1 MDKGVSSYEHVNKS
15 DSSQSVEGRHVIRIT
30 IQGKP
35 LGVGIFKDK
44 EGKYRVNN
52 VNENSLAYLEGIKK
66 GMELVEINNKNPAVM
81 DFEKLISV
89 IKKASKVKPVSISF
103 VTVADMET
111 ADDIVQNLSP
121 SPASMSKTN
130 GRVDGDRLKFDNNY
144 KEDVND
150 SNNSNNNEDE
160 VDDDNDKSNNK
171 NNHFNG
177 GDKKHVES
185 EDVIFKIT
193 GDSAGIFLTEDSS
206 YKDRTLVRFKSMHKS
221 QTQTGKSRNKI
232 TTHLVSGKYQEK
244 EDILIRVGNNDVY
257 GMALNDIVEMI
268 KGEVRPFT
276 IAFTHASG
284 LFKSKENSKKRKS
297 GKKRDKEPIKK
308 KTKHMQDNEDVSATS
323 QSTTSHKRGITD
335 DSCSNKRIKLI
346 PPINENFAFSNII
359 NAKGLLLEKKTY
371 YTVDDVIKIIIKE
384 FTHKKLRLKR
394 PAYGA
399 QRVYIFM
406 NDSLTTDES
415 HCGLFG
421 KNDEQ
426 FFYAMINN
434 NENKGMSYEDCIK
447 WLLFNIDQML

>member
-1 MDKGVSSYEHVNKS
+1 MDKGVSSYEHVNKF
-15 DSSQSVEGRHVIRIT
+15 DSSRSVEGRHVIRIT
-30 IQGKP
+30 IQGEP

-44 EGKYRVNN
+44 EGKYCVNN
-52 VNENSLAYLEGIKK
+52 VIENSLAYLEGIKK

-111 ADDIVQNLSP
+111 ADDVVQNLSP

-130 GRVDGDRLKFDNNY
+130 GRVDDDRLN
-144 KEDVND
+144 
-150 SNNSNNNEDE
+150 
-160 VDDDNDKSNNK
+160 
-171 NNHFNG
+171 
-177 GDKKHVES
+177 

-221 QTQTGKSRNKI
+221 QTQSGKSRNKI

-284 LFKSKENSKKRKS
+284 LFKSKENIKKRKS

-323 QSTTSHKRGITD
+323 QSTTSRKRGITD

>member
-44 EGKYRVNN
+44 EGKYCVNN

-111 ADDIVQNLSP
+111 ADDIVQNLKP

-130 GRVDGDRLKFDNNY
+130 SRVDDDRLKFDNNNY

-160 VDDDNDKSNNK
+160 VDDDNAKSNNK
-171 NNHFNG
+171 NNHFNA

-221 QTQTGKSRNKI
+221 QTQSGKSRNKI

-284 LFKSKENSKKRKS
+284 LFKSKENIKKRKS
-297 GKKRDKEPIKK
+297 GK
-308 KTKHMQDNEDVSATS
+308 
-323 QSTTSHKRGITD
+323 TTLRESMTYGR
-335 DSCSNKRIKLI
+335 SSRRM
-346 PPINENFAFSNII
+346 FA
-359 NAKGLLLEKKTY
+359 
-371 YTVDDVIKIIIKE
+371 
-384 FTHKKLRLKR
+384 
-394 PAYGA
+394 P
-399 QRVYIFM
+399 
-406 NDSLTTDES
+406 
-415 HCGLFG
+415 
-421 KNDEQ
+421 
-426 FFYAMINN
+426 
-434 NENKGMSYEDCIK
+434 
-447 WLLFNIDQML
+447 

>member
-15 DSSQSVEGRHVIRIT
+15 DSSRSVEGRHVIRIT
-30 IQGKP
+30 IQGEP

-44 EGKYRVNN
+44 EGKYCVNN
-52 VNENSLAYLEGIKK
+52 VIENSLAYLEGIKK

-111 ADDIVQNLSP
+111 ADDVVQNLSP
-121 SPASMSKTN
+121 NPASMSKTN
-130 GRVDGDRLKFDNNY
+130 GRVDDDRLKFDNNY

-171 NNHFNG
+171 NNHFNA

-221 QTQTGKSRNKI
+221 QTQSGKSRNKI

-276 IAFTHASG
+276 IAFAHASA
-284 LFKSKENSKKRKS
+284 LRSRK
-297 GKKRDKEPIKK
+297 
-308 KTKHMQDNEDVSATS
+308 V
-323 QSTTSHKRGITD
+323 
-335 DSCSNKRIKLI
+335 
-346 PPINENFAFSNII
+346 
-359 NAKGLLLEKKTY
+359 
-371 YTVDDVIKIIIKE
+371 
-384 FTHKKLRLKR
+384 
-394 PAYGA
+394 
-399 QRVYIFM
+399 
-406 NDSLTTDES
+406 
-415 HCGLFG
+415 
-421 KNDEQ
+421 
-426 FFYAMINN
+426 
-434 NENKGMSYEDCIK
+434 
-447 WLLFNIDQML
+447 